1 MSEFNKTDDEI
12 LSYAQSGSN
21 KYAEKVI
28 EKYRQTVEVVASK
41 YKDSPMEREDLIQE
55 GMIGLLAA
63 IKSYRQDKGASFM
76 TYAKICIDNS
86 IQTALRKFSRQKDI
100 PPQNVIEYQEE
111 ELPAESEH
119 ASAEDIVIAQESVSM
134 LTQVLRENLSDFE
147 NEVLRLHIVGC
158 SYNEI
163 ARRLCKTPKA
173 IDNALQ
179 RVRKKLTGIS
189 LQHKIRQ

>member
-1 MSEFNKTDDEI
+1 MSELNKTDDEI

-21 KYAEKVI
+21 IHTEKLI
-28 EKYRQTVEVVASK
+28 EKYRQTVEVTASK

-63 IKSYRQDKGASFM
+63 VKSYRHDKGASFQ
-76 TYAKICIDNS
+76 TYARICIDNS

-100 PPQNVIEYQEE
+100 PPQNFIELQEE
-111 ELPAESEH
+111 DLPAESVI

-134 LTQVLRENLSDFE
+134 LTEVLRENLSDFE

-163 ARRLCKTPKA
+163 AERLSKTPKA

-179 RVRKKLTGIS
+179 RVRRKLTGIS
-189 LQHKIRQ
+189 FRH

>member
-1 MSEFNKTDDEI
+1 MSELNKTDDEI

-21 KYAEKVI
+21 IHTEKLI
-28 EKYRQTVEVVASK
+28 EKYRQTVEVTASK
-41 YKDSPMEREDLIQE
+41 YKDSQMEREDLIQE

-63 IKSYRQDKGASFM
+63 VKSYRRDKGASFQ
-76 TYAKICIDNS
+76 TYARICIDNS

-100 PPQNVIEYQEE
+100 PPQNFIELQEE
-111 ELPAESEH
+111 NLPAESVI

-134 LTQVLRENLSDFE
+134 LTEVLRENLSDFE

-163 ARRLCKTPKA
+163 AERLSKTPKA

-179 RVRKKLTGIS
+179 RVRRKLTGIS
-189 LQHKIRQ
+189 FRH